1 MSVVASRERRSTA
14 GKRMTALVGKA
25 QDEDDAFWSHETWAE
40 DDSGNESFAESD
52 LDSEERI
59 DQFDSD
65 FDESESD
72 HEEEEEAAGAEEERS
87 LLKEE
92 RNQKRQHKFDI
103 AKAGRELMQKKKGKG
118 KKRAMGDGINA
129 GLVLN
134 FPAAGSA
141 PLRAATIVPPV
152 APGPA
157 LTSSAL
163 PPTIAPVPNRSSRSS
178 SRPTLGKKRSLRAA
192 TVSKSQQAESMRNI
206 AASSTSTST
215 KKKQRRF
222 TQEELLLE
230 AATVTEPENE
240 RWLLA
245 RKRLQQS
252 ENDSHKGVQEEMVG
266 KVICKFR
273 SRRGCL
279 NTLSFPEMDHVPA
292 ILLARKHVTPRKPKV
307 PTECVITGKKARY
320 RDPKTMLGYHDMAAF
335 KELRRRLEA
344 GESLDQR
351 AKKKSE
357 TDVPMLQAEQ
367 TSIETGETAPDKHDP
382 LPMLHA
388 EQTSTETGETVPN
401 KHDSVPLPQSEQTS
415 IEPGETVPDKL
426 HSSGQ
431 IKETVVSAT
440 ISASG
445 TEPPI
450 GALQLDATLRP
461 KLIDSKEKQSS
472 VKSTP
477 NDSGIMATSTT
488 KADVP
493 KVVEPVAS
501 SKERRNASPR
511 KRKPSAK
518 MTAAAET
525 HLFSPTKAPISNVIM
540 NMTAPTQQTSSKS
553 QDNPS
558 TVQVAA
564 IQTATNGHTHASNS
578 TGTMIS
584 NALAMYNKIKHENN

>member
-14 GKRMTALVGKA
+14 GKRMTSLVGKA
-25 QDEDDAFWSHETWAE
+25 QEEDDAFWSHETWAE

-72 HEEEEEAAGAEEERS
+72 HEDEEVAAGAEEERN
-87 LLKEE
+87 LQKEE
-92 RNQKRQHKFDI
+92 RNQMRQHKFDI

-134 FPAAGSA
+134 FPAAG
-141 PLRAATIVPPV
+141 AATIVPPV
-152 APGPA
+152 APASALKSPA
-157 LTSSAL
+157 LTG
-163 PPTIAPVPNRSSRSS
+163 TIAPAPNRSSRRS

-192 TVSKSQQAESMRNI
+192 TVSKSQQAESMRSI
-206 AASSTSTST
+206 TASSTSTST
-215 KKKQRRF
+215 KKKQKRF

-230 AATVTEPENE
+230 AATITEPENE

-252 ENDSHKGVQEEMVG
+252 ENDFQKGVQEEMRG

-279 NTLSFPEMDHVPA
+279 NTLTFPEMEYVPA
-292 ILLARKHVTPRKPKV
+292 ILLARKHVTPRKRKV

-357 TDVPMLQAEQ
+357 TDVLMSQAKQPSIESGETLPDKHDIVPMLQAEQ
-367 TSIETGETAPDKHDP
+367 TSIKTGKA
-382 LPMLHA
+382 
-388 EQTSTETGETVPN
+388 
-401 KHDSVPLPQSEQTS
+401 
-415 IEPGETVPDKL
+415 VPDNHASDEL
-426 HSSGQ
+426 V
-431 IKETVVSAT
+431 KETVAGVTVSG
-440 ISASG
+440 SG
-445 TEPPI
+445 TNPST
-450 GALQLDATLRP
+450 GALQLDATLLS
-461 KLIDSKEKQSS
+461 KQIDSMEKESL
-472 VKSTP
+472 VKATR
-477 NDSGIMATSTT
+477 NDSGITAALAMKVDA
-488 KADVP
+488 P
-493 KVVEPVAS
+493 KVVETVAS
-501 SKERRNASPR
+501 SKETRKTSPR
-511 KRKPSAK
+511 ERKPSAK

-525 HLFSPTKAPISNVIM
+525 QVFFSPSKAAPTLNGI
-540 NMTAPTQQTSSKS
+540 MTAPAQQKSSNT
-553 QDNPS
+553 QDNS
-558 TVQVAA
+558 SMVKIAA
-564 IQTATNGHTHASNS
+564 KQSAPNGHTHASNS
-578 TGTMIS
+578 TETVIS
-584 NALAMYNKIKHENN
+584 NALAMYDKMKHEN